1 MLIFASSSFVPS
13 SSFFPFVSGGV
24 SSSFQVSSAFDFVT
38 HKTLGNLEADFTK
51 GVIQFRIQS
60 QSTGGSEDIKA
71 LVISS
76 SGDRPKIGVGTTD
89 PKSTFDFKD
98 VQDSTAGTEL
108 LLRTS
113 RTAQG
118 ALTGDEGGNI
128 NFVIDSSSFNDITT
142 TGSIGRIR
150 TEVKEVSAEGVSG
163 KLKFTLAKGIDVE
176 VPILELAHGEGT
188 FSEFFATIT
197 SQSFEIKDAST
208 SSTSSLRANFVH
220 GSENTPF
227 TIIRTDNPNTGNEGG
242 LVQVNDKFG
251 TGSIFLH
258 GPDGKIIATEA
269 HLTSISASGIIQANQ
284 YAIQGK
290 ILSTFSSDTLRH
302 GFDSNLVK
310 YSYGKD
316 SDNEHFFFGN
326 ITASANISASGN
338 LVTNQISSSGA
349 VNLGGVLTIP
359 GFPNVSSSLAAAV
372 AGGDN
377 LGNHT
382 ATQDLN
388 MGGNAIVSVG
398 NVDGVDISTLNTNFS
413 TLNGKTLISSSTQI
427 ASDISGSFNAASAS
441 FSTRVTAN
449 DVKLTANTS
458 NVTSA
463 GALMDSELAEIATV
477 KSLTAA
483 GISGSFNAASASFS
497 TRVTANDAKV
507 GYTDAAVTGVINT
520 AGVISSSAQF
530 GSSDNVTF
538 GNIEATNL
546 NVTSI
551 TSSIV
556 TSSIVQTEGS
566 NIFGDAISDTQTFN
580 GHITASGNISASGDL
595 SALDLDLFGGGLS
608 IKNQGAQSYA
618 RFYCEVNN
626 AHYTE
631 VKAQPHANFSGNP
644 TLLLPAYDFNFASP
658 DFGSADLAANNL
670 SGTNTGDQDLS
681 GLALKTAIS
690 GAFNAPSA
698 SFSTRVTA
706 NDAKLTA
713 NTSNVTSA
721 GALMDSELTEITTVK
736 TLTAAGIS
744 GSFNAA
750 SASFST
756 RVTANDA
763 KLTANTSNV
772 TSAGALMDSELTEI
786 ATVKALTKAGISGSF
801 NASSASFST
810 RVTTSETNISN
821 LQTDSGSFS
830 TRVTANDAKLTANT
844 SNVTSAGALMDSE
857 LSDLAAVKAINQGL
871 TTTSN
876 VTFNDVDIDGV
887 LTIPG
892 FANVS
897 TSLAGVIAGG
907 DNLGNHTA
915 TQDIN
920 LDGNSIKGILHITAS
935 GNISSSNSIITKNV
949 IANEIT
955 SSGNVNIEGV
965 LSLPGLANVST
976 SLAAAVAGG
985 DNLGNHTA
993 TQDLNMGSNDITSVG
1008 NVDGVDISTLNTN
1021 FSTLSGKTLVSSS
1034 AQIASDIS
1042 GSFNAASAS
1051 FSTRVTA
1058 NDAKLT
1064 ADTSNVTSAGALMD
1078 SEVTNLAFVKSLAS
1092 GISNGNVLVANAAVA
1107 DDDFLKIDGTSVEG
1121 RSIAEVKTDLSLSN
1135 VTNES
1140 KATMFTSPTLT
1151 GNVTASGNI
1160 SSSAKITSNT
1170 LEVDSFISLGGVD
1183 SIVNNASTLT
1193 FGNNSNALQIRSSNL
1208 VSIGSG
1214 INTFTGHIS
1223 SSITSTGSFGHVI
1236 CTDLEAAGGITV
1248 TRNVL
1253 EKTSNT
1259 DHSHQG
1265 DVVFFGGTTSMT
1277 QGDLY
1282 YFNSS
1287 GNWAQADADAV
1298 ASSGGCL
1305 LAIAL
1310 GTASDTNGMLLRGI
1324 YTMDANAIDGS
1335 EATGD
1340 ELYVSTTAGHVTN
1353 TAPSGNGD
1361 IVRIIGYCL
1370 DGTNGQIWFNPS
1382 NDFIEI
1388 TA

>member
-1 MLIFASSSFVPS
+1 
-13 SSFFPFVSGGV
+13 
-24 SSSFQVSSAFDFVT
+24 
-38 HKTLGNLEADFTK
+38 
-51 GVIQFRIQS
+51 
-60 QSTGGSEDIKA
+60 
-71 LVISS
+71 
-76 SGDRPKIGVGTTD
+76 
-89 PKSTFDFKD
+89 
-98 VQDSTAGTEL
+98 
-108 LLRTS
+108 
-113 RTAQG
+113 
-118 ALTGDEGGNI
+118 
-128 NFVIDSSSFNDITT
+128 
-142 TGSIGRIR
+142 
-150 TEVKEVSAEGVSG
+150 
-163 KLKFTLAKGIDVE
+163 
-176 VPILELAHGEGT
+176 
-188 FSEFFATIT
+188 
-197 SQSFEIKDAST
+197 
-208 SSTSSLRANFVH
+208 
-220 GSENTPF
+220 
-227 TIIRTDNPNTGNEGG
+227 
-242 LVQVNDKFG
+242 
-251 TGSIFLH
+251 
-258 GPDGKIIATEA
+258 
-269 HLTSISASGIIQANQ
+269 
-284 YAIQGK
+284 
-290 ILSTFSSDTLRH
+290 
-302 GFDSNLVK
+302 
-310 YSYGKD
+310 
-316 SDNEHFFFGN
+316 
-326 ITASANISASGN
+326 
-338 LVTNQISSSGA
+338 
-349 VNLGGVLTIP
+349 VLTIP

-388 MGGNAIVSVG
+388 MGGNAIISVG

-477 KSLTAA
+477 KALTAAGISGSFNASSASFSTRVTANDAKLTANTSNVTSAGALMDSEVTNLAQVKSFDSSDYATAAQGIKADTAIQPSQTSSFSTATGVEDNADVTDTANVTSAGALMDSELAEIATVKSLTAA

-497 TRVTANDAKV
+497 TRVAANDAKV

-551 TSSIV
+551 TSSII
-556 TSSIVQTEGS
+556 TSSIIQTEGS
-566 NIFGDAISDTQTFN
+566 NIFGDTSADTHTFTGSLFITGAVNIGSPHNDNHINFSSNATNYLGTQVRINNYNTGISLTGNDEVHLIGNNIGVLGIKGVATPQVRLKSNTVFGFTNANTNGGIGVNFNRLDTSTIRLGVGGTANAN
-580 GHITASGNISASGDL
+580 GNLSLTHVTASGNISASSNIIGNDITSSNNIL
-595 SALDLDLFGGGLS
+595 IEGGGLS

-618 RFYCEVNN
+618 RFYCESNN

-644 TLLLPAYDFNFASP
+644 TLLLPAYDFDFASP
-658 DFGSADLAANNL
+658 DFGSVNLAANNL

-721 GALMDSELTEITTVK
+721 GALMDSELAEIATVK

-756 RVTANDA
+756 RVTANDT

-801 NASSASFST
+801 NAASASFST

-857 LSDLAAVKAINQGL
+857 LSNLAAVKAINQGL

-897 TSLAGVIAGG
+897 TSLAAAVAGG

-920 LDGNSIKGILHITAS
+920 LDGSNIKGILHITAS

-1008 NVDGVDISTLNTN
+1008 NVDGVDVSTLNTN

-1034 AQIASDIS
+1034 AQIASSIS

-1064 ADTSNVTSAGALMD
+1064 ANTSNVTSAGALMD

-1121 RSIAEVKTDLSLSN
+1121 RSIAEVKTDLSLNN

-1170 LEVDSFISLGGVD
+1170 LEVDSFITLGGVD

-1193 FGNNSNALQIRSSNL
+1193 FGNNSNALQIRSSNK

-1214 INTFTGHIS
+1214 IDTGTGHIS

-1236 CTDLEAAGGITV
+1236 CTDLGVAESITV

-1253 EKTSNT
+1253 KKTSNT

-1340 ELYVSTTAGHVTN
+1340 ELYISTTAGHVTN